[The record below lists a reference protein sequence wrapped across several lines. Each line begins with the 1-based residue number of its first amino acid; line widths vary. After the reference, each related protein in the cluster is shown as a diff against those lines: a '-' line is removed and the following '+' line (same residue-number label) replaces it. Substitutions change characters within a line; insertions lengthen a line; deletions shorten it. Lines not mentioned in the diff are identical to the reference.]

1 MPFLLLLVLTLISL
15 QREWPRPPDALGLGG
30 SIALTWAGVGV
41 FLGEAWLTA
50 RRLRRRLAEEAGTR
64 PALLRRHASHRRRH
78 ALGLLTFYLVAVC
91 ALGWGGAVRDLLA
104 PDGALVPGVEVLLLA
119 PLLAGLTLSWAVH
132 YDVERAAHEA
142 APAEGAPFPGRGAYV
157 ALQARHNLLL
167 IVPPLALMFVQQAV
181 LVLFPQLQEEQ
192 NHLLLALFGITLLI
206 GVFLGIP
213 WLLRLILGLKPL
225 PEGPLRDQLLAA
237 ARRLNFR
244 FTDVLVWDTRNTV
257 ANAMVTG
264 PCPWLRYVVLTDR
277 LVREMT
283 PEEIEAVF
291 GHEVGHIKHHHM
303 LFYFGFL
310 LASLVVVLGL
320 WHAGKALL
328 GQGPVHAFLHE
339 HCGELL
345 GWLSAYEVLATLP
358 LLLLLGAY
366 LFVVFGFLSRRCER
380 QADIFGCRTV
390 SVEVFVEAL
399 EKVARLN
406 GISRERPGWLSS
418 WQHSTI
424 ALRVEFLKRMN
435 HDPDL
440 EPRFQRAV
448 GYVKWGMALG
458 LGAAFGVLLWALGT
472 DGMLAILR
480 QM

>member
-15 QREWPRPPDALGLGG
+15 QQKWPEPPEGLGLAG
-30 SIALTWAGVGV
+30 SVALTWAGVGV

-50 RRLRRRLAEEAGTR
+50 RRLRRRLAAEAATR
-64 PALLRRHASHRRRH
+64 SALLRRHASHRRRH
-78 ALGLLTFYLVAVC
+78 GLALLTFYLVAVC
-91 ALGWGGAVRDLLA
+91 ALGWGWAARGLLA
-104 PDGALVPGVEVLLLA
+104 PNGALVPGVEVLLLT
-119 PLLAGLTLSWAVH
+119 PLLAGLILSWAVF

-142 APAEGAPFPGRGAYV
+142 TPFEAAPFPGRWAYV
-157 ALQARHNLLL
+157 AVQARHNLLL
-167 IVPPLALMFVQQAV
+167 IVPPLVLMVVQQTV
-181 LVLFPQLQEEQ
+181 LVLFPGMQED
-192 NHLLLALFGITLLI
+192 HLLFGLFGVALLVGI
-206 GVFLGIP
+206 FLGIP

-225 PEGPLRDQLLAA
+225 ADGPLRDRLLAA
-237 ARRLNFR
+237 ARRLGFR
-244 FTDVLVWDTRNTV
+244 FTDILVWDTRNTV

-264 PCPWLRYVVLTDR
+264 PSPWLRYVVLTDR

-283 PEEIEAVF
+283 PDEIEAVF
-291 GHEVGHIKHHHM
+291 GHEVGHIKHRHM

-328 GQGPVHAFLHE
+328 GQGPVSEFLHE
-339 HCGELL
+339 HCGEVLA
-345 GWLSAYEVLATLP
+345 WLSAYEMLAVLP
-358 LLLLLGAY
+358 LLMLLGGY
-366 LFVVFGFLSRRCER
+366 MFVVFGFLSRRCER

-406 GISRERPGWLSS
+406 GISRDRPGWLSS

-424 ALRVEFLKRMN
+424 ALRVDFLQRMN
-435 HDPDL
+435 TDPDL

-448 GYVKWGMALG
+448 GYVKWGMALS
-458 LGAAFGVLLWALGT
+458 LGAAFGLLLWALGT